1 MYLPPS
7 FEESRPEVLRDLMT
21 RHPLATVV
29 TLGANGLDAN
39 HLPLLYQAD
48 PAPHGTLVGHVSRAN
63 RVWRDARL
71 DVDALAIFHGPQGYI
86 TPAWYPS
93 KAETGKVVPTWNYI
107 VVHAYGRLRFQDDPA
122 WLRRHVEALTATHEA
137 VQTAP
142 WSVSDAPSDYI
153 DSLIKG
159 IVGFELTITRLL
171 GKWKLNQNKTD
182 AERGG
187 LVRAMREHGD
197 ADTTT
202 MAELIER
209 AKER

>member
-7 FEESRPEVLRDLMT
+7 FEESRPEVLHELMT

-29 TLGANGLDAN
+29 TLGADGLDAN
-39 HLPLLYQAD
+39 HLPLLYQAA
-48 PAPHGTLVGHVSRAN
+48 PEPHGTLVGHVSRAN

-71 DVDALAIFHGPQGYI
+71 DVDALAIFHGTQGYI

-107 VVHAYGRLRFQDDPA
+107 VVHAYGRLRFQDDPV

-137 VQTAP
+137 ARAEP
-142 WSVSDAPSDYI
+142 WSVADAPSDYI
-153 DSLIKG
+153 DGLIKG
-159 IVGFELTITRLL
+159 IVGFEITITRLL

-182 AERGG
+182 AERDG
-187 LVRAMREHGD
+187 LVRAMRERGD
-197 ADTTT
+197 DDAQA

>member
-1 MYLPPS
+1 
-7 FEESRPEVLRDLMT
+7 MT

-29 TLGANGLDAN
+29 TLGADGLDAN
-39 HLPLLYQAD
+39 HLPLLHQAD

-93 KAETGKVVPTWNYI
+93 KAETGKVVPTWNYV
-107 VVHAYGRLRFQDDPA
+107 VVHAYGRLRFHDDPA
-122 WLRRHVEALTATHEA
+122 WLRRHVATLTAAHEA
-137 VQTAP
+137 ARTEP
-142 WSVSDAPSDYI
+142 WSVTDAPSDYI
-153 DSLIKG
+153 DGQIKG

-182 AERGG
+182 AERDG
-187 LVRAMREHGD
+187 LVRAIREQGD
-197 ADTTT
+197 DDARG

-209 AKER
+209 AKEG

>member
-29 TLGANGLDAN
+29 TLGADGLDAN
-39 HLPLLYQAD
+39 HLPLLYHAD

-107 VVHAYGRLRFQDDPA
+107 VVHAYGRLRVHDDPA
-122 WLRRHVEALTATHEA
+122 WLRHHVEALTATHEA
-137 VQTAP
+137 AQTEP

-182 AERGG
+182 AERNG
-187 LVRAMREHGD
+187 LVRAMREQDD

>member
-29 TLGANGLDAN
+29 TLGADGLDAN
-39 HLPLLYQAD
+39 HLPLLYQAA

-93 KAETGKVVPTWNYI
+93 KADTGKVVPTWNYI
-107 VVHAYGRLRFQDDPA
+107 VVHAYGRLRFLDDPT
-122 WLRRHVEALTATHEA
+122 WLRNHVDALTATHEA
-137 VQTAP
+137 AQTAP

-159 IVGFELTITRLL
+159 IVGFELTVTRLL

-187 LVRAMREHGD
+187 LVRAMREQND

>member
-7 FEESRPEVLRDLMT
+7 FEESRPDVLRDLMT

-29 TLGANGLDAN
+29 TLGADGLDAN
-39 HLPLLYQAD
+39 HLPLLHQAD

-93 KAETGKVVPTWNYI
+93 KAETGKVVPTWNYV
-107 VVHAYGRLRFQDDPA
+107 VVHAYGRLRFHDDPA
-122 WLRRHVEALTATHEA
+122 WLRRHVAALTAAHEA
-137 VQTAP
+137 ARTEP
-142 WSVSDAPSDYI
+142 WSVTDAPSDYI
-153 DSLIKG
+153 DGQIKG

-182 AERGG
+182 AERDG
-187 LVRAMREHGD
+187 LVRAIREHGD
-197 ADTTT
+197 DDARG

-209 AKER
+209 AKEG

>member
-1 MYLPPS
+1 
-7 FEESRPEVLRDLMT
+7 
-21 RHPLATVV
+21 
-29 TLGANGLDAN
+29 
-39 HLPLLYQAD
+39 
-48 PAPHGTLVGHVSRAN
+48 VSRAN
-63 RVWRDARL
+63 RVWRDARP

-107 VVHAYGRLRFQDDPA
+107 VVHAYGRLRFLDDPA
-122 WLRRHVEALTATHEA
+122 WLRRHVETLTATHEA
-137 VQTAP
+137 SRTEP

-153 DSLIKG
+153 DGLIKG
-159 IVGFELTITRLL
+159 IVGFELTVTRLL
-171 GKWKLNQNKTD
+171 GKRKLNQNKTD
-182 AERGG
+182 VERDG

-197 ADTTT
+197 ADTTA